1 LRALGLLTFMLP
13 RVAILL
19 PPEPPRGQERT
30 LEQKALP
37 QELPSRRR
45 RLTHVHSRIKRC
57 RLGTDR
63 SRLWQ
68 EGVRDLVLD
77 LGCALSNF
85 RVRLPPW
92 SPRVASGYTQTK
104 PRERCGRIH
113 EPSGIS

>member
-19 PPEPPRGQERT
+19 PPKQPRGQKRT

-37 QELPSRRR
+37 QELPSRRL

-57 RLGTDR
+57 RIGKDR

-77 LGCALSNF
+77 IRCALSNF

-92 SPRVASGYTQTK
+92 
-104 PRERCGRIH
+104 
-113 EPSGIS
+113 